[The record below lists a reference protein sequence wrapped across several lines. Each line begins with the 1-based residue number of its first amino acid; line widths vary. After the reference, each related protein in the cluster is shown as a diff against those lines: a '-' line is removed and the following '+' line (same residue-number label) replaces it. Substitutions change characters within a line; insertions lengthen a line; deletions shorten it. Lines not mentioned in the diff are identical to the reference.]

1 MTKAKTKDTKGN
13 RYEAAEQF
21 AEETLEHNA
30 KQPAQ
35 NNPAQG
41 VKH

>member
-1 MTKAKTKDTKGN
+1 MTKAKVKDTKGN

-21 AEETLEHNA
+21 AKETLDKHA

-41 VKH
+41 VQQ